1 MKRLTLLGMTLML
14 LSLVVSCSKEDDSYS
29 ITGKTQQEVFMMRT
43 WKSTSWTDS
52 TSSGTLETLSACEM
66 DDTYTFTSKTKCL
79 WKGNSNKC
87 NSAEDAQAE
96 SEWSMS
102 DPNGGKIMFQDI
114 EWDIL
119 SLTANKII
127 LRYFYETRTGE
138 TNTWRYTLEGQ

>member
-1 MKRLTLLGMTLML
+1 
-14 LSLVVSCSKEDDSYS
+14 
-29 ITGKTQQEVFMMRT
+29 MMRT

-52 TSSGTLETLSACEM
+52 TSSGTIETLSACEM
-66 DDTYTFTSKTKCL
+66 DDTYTFTSKSKCL

-87 NSAEDAQAE
+87 NSGEDAQAE
-96 SEWSMS
+96 SDWSMS
-102 DPNGGKIMFQDI
+102 DPNGGKILFQDI

-138 TNTWRYTLEGQ
+138 VNTWRYTLEGQ